1 MPQWKLY
8 HIWMTKLTELRPGER
23 VTRLRNFTWL
33 LVGMYSAQA
42 VHLSKVAA
50 KMPGLSCLPS
60 RTRRLS
66 RLLDNPAIQ
75 TRAWYQPIARGILQR
90 LAGGMVH
97 LIVDGSKVGF
107 GHQLLMV
114 AVAYRRR
121 TLPLAWTWVRTVRGH
136 SKVSKQIALLSYVRG
151 LLPPHTQVILVGDAE
166 FGEIP
171 LEKQLNMWRWRYALR
186 QKGRYLVKPKGKRMA
201 QRLDSLVSKPRQRAW
216 LPYCRLTA
224 KHAYHVNLLAFW
236 HIGEKE
242 PWLLATNL
250 DDPQAVL
257 RCYRRRMWIEEM
269 FGDLKGHGVDI
280 ESTQL
285 RHFLRLSR
293 LTLAVV
299 LLYFWLVTFGSQ
311 TIKSG
316 RRRLVDRN
324 ERRDYSIFR
333 IGWNTAERRLLNNLS
348 LHVSFDFCL

>member
-8 HIWMTKLTELRPGER
+8 HIWMTKLEELRPGER
-23 VTRLRNFTWL
+23 VTRLRNLTWL
-33 LVGMYSAQA
+33 LVGLYSAQA

-50 KMPGLSCLPS
+50 KMPGLSYLPS
-60 RTRRLS
+60 RIRRLS

-75 TRAWYQPIARGILQR
+75 VRAWYQPIARGILQR
-90 LAGGMVH
+90 LSGGVVH
-97 LIVDGSKVGF
+97 LVVDGSKVGF

-121 TLPLAWTWVRTVRGH
+121 TIPLAWTWVRHSHGH
-136 SKVSKQIALLSYVRG
+136 STAAKQIALLAYVRG
-151 LLPPHTQVILVGDAE
+151 LLPPQTQVILVGDAE

-171 LEKQLNMWRWRYALR
+171 LQKQLKTWRWHYVLR
-186 QKGRYLVKPKGKRMA
+186 QKGRYLVKPKGKRSA
-201 QRLDSLVSKPRQRAW
+201 QRLDSLVNKPRQKVW

-224 KHAYHVNLLAFW
+224 KYAYHVNLLAYW
-236 HIGEKE
+236 RSGEKE

-250 DDPQAVL
+250 DDPRTVL

-269 FGDLKGHGVDI
+269 FGDLKGHGFDI

-299 LLYFWLVTFGSQ
+299 LLYFWLVAFGSQ

-316 RRRLVDRN
+316 QRRLVDRN

-333 IGWNTAERRLLNNLS
+333 IGWNTAERRLVNHLS
-348 LHVSFDFCL
+348 LRVSFDFCL

>member
-1 MPQWKLY
+1 MVP
-8 HIWMTKLTELRPGER
+8 
-23 VTRLRNFTWL
+23 
-33 LVGMYSAQA
+33 SA
-42 VHLSKVAA
+42 VHIPTQFVRYWA
-50 KMPGLSCLPS
+50 GLC
-60 RTRRLS
+60 R
-66 RLLDNPAIQ
+66 
-75 TRAWYQPIARGILQR
+75 PIARGILDR

-97 LIVDGSKVGF
+97 LVVDGSKVGF

-121 TLPLAWTWVRTVRGH
+121 TIPLAWTWVQHSRGH
-136 SKVSKQIALLSYVRG
+136 STTKKQVALLSYVRG
-151 LLPPHTQVILVGDAE
+151 LLPPRTPVTLVGDAE

-171 LEKQLNMWRWRYALR
+171 LQKQLKAWRWRYPCRARQGRDVLR
-186 QKGRYLVKPKGKRMA
+186 QKGRYLVKPKGMHKS
-201 QRLDSLVSKPRQRAW
+201 QRLDSLVSKPRQRNW

-224 KHAYHVNLLAFW
+224 KYAYHINLLAYW
-236 HIGEKE
+236 RAGEKV

-250 DDPQAVL
+250 ADPQLVL

-280 ESTQL
+280 ESTHL

-299 LLYFWLVTFGSQ
+299 LLYFWLIAFGAQ

-316 RRRLVDRN
+316 QRRLVDRN
-324 ERRDYSIFR
+324 DRRDYSIFR
-333 IGWNTAERRLLNNLS
+333 IGFASAPRRDAPSPGCTGPGDPTWANTVERLLVNNLS
-348 LHVSFDFCL
+348 LQVSFEFCS

>member
-1 MPQWKLY
+1 METLSHLDDETDRAAPRRAGDSVAQLHLVIGWNVFGTGSALEQNCGEDARV
-8 HIWMTKLTELRPGER
+8 ELFAEP
-23 VTRLRNFTWL
+23 
-33 LVGMYSAQA
+33 
-42 VHLSKVAA
+42 
-50 KMPGLSCLPS
+50 
-60 RTRRLS
+60 
-66 RLLDNPAIQ
+66 NPAVEPPAGQ
-75 TRAWYQPIARGILQR
+75 SCHSDARAWNQPIARGILQR

-121 TLPLAWTWVRTVRGH
+121 TLSLAWTWVRTVRGH

-171 LEKQLNMWRWRYALR
+171 LQKQLNMWRWRYALR

-201 QRLDSLVSKPRQRAW
+201 QRLVSKPRQRAW

-285 RHFLRLSR
+285 RHFLCLSR

-299 LLYFWLVTFGSQ
+299 LLYFWLVAFGSQ

-333 IGWNTAERRLLNNLS
+333 IGWNTAERRLINNLS